1 MTNYFSQFLI
11 VRITPVF
18 IEYKIVK
25 LLISVTIAGIISV
38 SLISNY
44 GIIQ

>member
-1 MTNYFSQFLI
+1 MNDKLLF
-11 VRITPVF
+11 PVF
-18 IEYKIVK
+18 EYKIVK